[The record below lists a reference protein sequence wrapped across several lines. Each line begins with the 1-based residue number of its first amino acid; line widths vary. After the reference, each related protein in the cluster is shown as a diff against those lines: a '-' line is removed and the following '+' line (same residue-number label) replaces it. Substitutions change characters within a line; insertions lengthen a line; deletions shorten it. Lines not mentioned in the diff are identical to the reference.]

1 MKKSVVALGVIVALG
16 VVGVGGAWF
25 TGEKAQT
32 EYLRQIEL
40 ANKQAQA
47 LGLSDSFKV
56 VYKNKQ
62 FDRGLFTSQ
71 VEDELVISLPE
82 EGETFTIPFS
92 TKLYHGP
99 FPLDQL
105 TKFNFMPTMFSAQG
119 VIGKN
124 ETTQPL
130 FDLLKSDKPVQYQA
144 STSYSLATKGKVELA
159 SGEVTDPNSPQNKI
173 AWSNAN
179 IGFDVDKDLA
189 GKYDVTLDELT
200 ADLGP
205 SNEDGED
212 SQDTTAV
219 KSVNTKVKGMRLDA
233 SFKPTKWTYIYTGKG
248 SYSTE
253 SFEMTSTDYAGK
265 TTSLIEKGLKATSDI
280 SLDGDFVNLKSES
293 AVDSFVL
300 DGKELG
306 KLTNNSELNHIE
318 ANAVNELIEAL
329 FTVFKSI
336 DDEENSSNEEI
347 ASEILSS
354 WAENHGMAIFNNQ
367 PQIKLNPVSIS
378 DDQGKVS
385 LDLNVALAKD
395 PKFDLMAGSLY
406 KQFTDFAVNIH
417 VDKATAEKL
426 MTQFAPEEDKALV
439 KEKIEEQ
446 AKQAAAQNIVVN
458 NDKNVTLNL
467 VLEKGELKLNG
478 QVIPEEQVQG
488 VLFMLMMGMAA
499 QGQ

>member
-1 MKKSVVALGVIVALG
+1 MKKSTVALGVIVALG

-40 ANKQAQA
+40 ANQKFQS
-47 LGLSDSFKV
+47 LGLSDSV
-56 VYKNKQ
+56 NLVYKNKQ
-62 FDRGLFTSQ
+62 FDRSFFTSQ
-71 VEDELVISLPE
+71 VEDEVVISLPK
-82 EGETFTIPFS
+82 EGQVFTIPLS

-99 FPLDQL
+99 FPLNQL
-105 TKFNFMPTMFSAQG
+105 EQFNFVPTMFSAQC

-124 ETTQPL
+124 ETTQPQ
-130 FDLLKSDKPVQYQA
+130 FDFLTSDKPVQYQA
-144 STSYSLATKGKVELA
+144 LTSYSLATKGKVELA
-159 SGEVTDPNSPQNKI
+159 AGEMTDPHSPQNKI
-173 AWSNAN
+173 AWSNIN
-179 IGFDVDKDLA
+179 IGFDVDKDRA
-189 GKYDVTLDELT
+189 GKYDMTLDEVT
-200 ADLGP
+200 ADLG
-205 SNEDGED
+205 SSSADGEN
-212 SQDTTAV
+212 SQDATTV
-219 KSVNTKVKGMRLDA
+219 KSVKTKMKGMKLDA
-233 SFKPTKWTYIYTGKG
+233 SFNPTNWAYIYTGKG
-248 SYSTE
+248 SYTTE

-280 SLDGDFVNLKSES
+280 SLNGDFVNLKSES
-293 AVDSFVL
+293 TVDSFVL

-318 ANAVNELIEAL
+318 ANAANALVEAL
-329 FTVFKSI
+329 FTVFKSVR
-336 DDEENSSNEEI
+336 DDKNVNDEVV
-347 ASEILSS
+347 SEILSS
-354 WAENHGMAIFNNQ
+354 WVENHGMAIFNNQ

-378 DDQGKVS
+378 DNQGKVS

-406 KQFTDFAVNIH
+406 KQFTDFSVNIH
-417 VDKATAEKL
+417 VDKATAEKI

-488 VLFMLMMGMAA
+488 VLFMLIMGAA
-499 QGQ
+499 MQAK

>member
-1 MKKSVVALGVIVALG
+1 MKKSTVALGIIVALG
-16 VVGVGGAWF
+16 AVGVGGAWF

-47 LGLSDSFKV
+47 LGSSDSFKV

-62 FDRGLFTSQ
+62 FERGFFTSQ

-82 EGETFTIPFS
+82 EGKTFTIPFS

-144 STSYSLATKGKVELA
+144 STSYNLATKGKVELA
-159 SGEVTDPNSPQNKI
+159 AGEVTDPNSPQNKI
-173 AWSNAN
+173 AWSNIN
-179 IGFDVDKDLA
+179 IGFDVDKDRA
-189 GKYDVTLDELT
+189 GKYGMTLDEVT
-200 ADLGP
+200 ADLE
-205 SNEDGED
+205 SNSADGEE
-212 SQDTTAV
+212 SQDATAV
-219 KSVNTKVKGMRLDA
+219 KSVKTKMKGMKLDA
-233 SFKPTKWTYIYTGKG
+233 SFNPTKWAYIYTGKG
-248 SYSTE
+248 SYTTE

-280 SLDGDFVNLKSES
+280 SLNGDFVNLKSES
-293 AVDSFVL
+293 TVDSFVL

-318 ANAVNELIEAL
+318 ANAVNALIEAV
-329 FTVFKSI
+329 FNVFKSVR
-336 DDEENSSNEEI
+336 DDKNVNDEVV
-347 ASEILSS
+347 SEILSS
-354 WAENHGMAIFNNQ
+354 WVENHGMAIFNNQ

-406 KQFTDFAVNIH
+406 KQFTDFSVNIH
-417 VDKATAEKL
+417 VDKATVVKL
-426 MTQFAPEEDKALV
+426 MTQLDPEADKALI
-439 KEKIEEQ
+439 KAQIEEQ

-488 VLFMLMMGMAA
+488 VLFMLIMGAA
-499 QGQ
+499 MQVK

>member
-1 MKKSVVALGVIVALG
+1 MKKSTVALGVIVALG
-16 VVGVGGAWF
+16 AVSVGGAWL

-47 LGLSDSFKV
+47 LGSSDLFKV
-56 VYKNKQ
+56 VYQNKQ
-62 FDRGLFTSQ
+62 FERGFFTSQ
-71 VEDELVISLPE
+71 VEDEVVISLPK
-82 EGETFTIPFS
+82 EGKVFTIPFS

-99 FPLDQL
+99 FPLNQL
-105 TKFNFMPTMFSAQG
+105 EKFNFVPTMFSAQG

-144 STSYSLATKGKVELA
+144 TTSYNLSTKGKVELA
-159 SGEVTDPNSPQNKI
+159 GGELTDPESPGTKVT
-173 AWSNAN
+173 WSNIN
-179 IGFDVDKDLA
+179 MGFDVNKDLA
-189 GKYDVTLDELT
+189 GKYDMTL
-200 ADLGP
+200 
-205 SNEDGED
+205 NEVSATVLPEVMEEQDGED
-212 SQDTTAV
+212 MP
-219 KSVNTKVKGMRLDA
+219 KSITMKMKGMKVEG
-233 SFKPTKWTYIYTGKG
+233 SYNPTKWAYIYTGK
-248 SYSTE
+248 STSLID
-253 SFEMTSTDYAGK
+253 SFEMATLDHAGK
-265 TTSLIEKGLKATSDI
+265 ESTVVEKGFKAKSDI
-280 SLDGDFVNLKSES
+280 SLDGDFVSAKSENTVDS
-293 AVDSFVL
+293 IAVD
-300 DGKELG
+300 GKDFG
-306 KLTNNSELNHIE
+306 KLTYNGELNHIE
-318 ANAVNELIEAL
+318 ANAANALIEAL
-329 FTVFKSI
+329 FTVFKSVS
-336 DDEENSSNEEI
+336 DDKNVKNEVV
-347 ASEILSS
+347 SEILSS
-354 WAENHGMAIFNNQ
+354 WVENHGMAIFNNQ

-378 DDQGKVS
+378 DNQGKVS

-417 VDKATAEKL
+417 VDKATAEKI

-478 QVIPEEQVQG
+478 QLIPEEQVQG
-488 VLFMLMMGMAA
+488 VLFMLIMGAA
-499 QGQ
+499 MQTR

>member
-1 MKKSVVALGVIVALG
+1 MKKSTVALGVIVALG
-16 VVGVGGAWF
+16 IVGIGGAWF

-40 ANKQAQA
+40 ANQKLQS
-47 LGLSDSFKV
+47 LGLSDSV
-56 VYKNKQ
+56 NLVYKNKQ
-62 FDRGLFTSQ
+62 FDRSFFTSQ
-71 VEDELVISLPE
+71 VEDEVVISLPK
-82 EGETFTIPFS
+82 EGQVFTIPLS

-99 FPLDQL
+99 FPLNQL
-105 TKFNFMPTMFSAQG
+105 EQFNFVPTMFSAQG

-130 FDLLKSDKPVQYQA
+130 FDFLKSDKPVQYQA
-144 STSYSLATKGKVELA
+144 LTSYSLATKGKVELA
-159 SGEVTDPNSPQNKI
+159 AGEMTDPHSPQNKI
-173 AWSNAN
+173 AWSNIN
-179 IGFDVDKDLA
+179 IGFDVDKDRA
-189 GKYDVTLDELT
+189 GKYDMTLDEVT
-200 ADLGP
+200 ADLG
-205 SNEDGED
+205 SSSADGEN
-212 SQDTTAV
+212 SQDATAV
-219 KSVNTKVKGMRLDA
+219 KSVKTKMKGMKLDA
-233 SFKPTKWTYIYTGKG
+233 SFNPTKWTYIYTGKG

-280 SLDGDFVNLKSES
+280 SLNGDFVNLKSES

-318 ANAVNELIEAL
+318 ANAANALIEAV
-329 FTVFKSI
+329 FTVFKSVR
-336 DDEENSSNEEI
+336 DDKNVNDEVV
-347 ASEILSS
+347 SEILSS
-354 WAENHGMAIFNNQ
+354 WVEEHGMAIFNNQ
-367 PQIKLNPVSIS
+367 PQLKLNPVSIS
-378 DDQGKVS
+378 DNQGKVS

-395 PKFDLMAGSLY
+395 PKFDLMKGNLY
-406 KQFTDFAVNIH
+406 KQFTDFAVHIH
-417 VDKATAEKL
+417 VDKATAEKI
-426 MTQFAPEEDKALV
+426 MTQFAPEEDKALI

-458 NDKNVTLNL
+458 NDKNVTLAL

-488 VLFMLMMGMAA
+488 VLFMLIMSAA
-499 QGQ
+499 MQGK